1 MFSKSQD
8 HVYGNMVKYISPLN
22 PAYQQWTQSAKGL
35 AFRFTNEIG
44 LGNPTLM
51 LAKEAFFK
59 LKKQVF
65 VVSFDQMAWLMVIC
79 FAMASFPI
87 LFLRKSA
94 PITGPTDA
102 H

>member
-1 MFSKSQD
+1 
-8 HVYGNMVKYISPLN
+8 V
-22 PAYQQWTQSAKGL
+22 
-35 AFRFTNEIG
+35 
-44 LGNPTLM
+44 
-51 LAKEAFFK
+51 AKEAFFR
-59 LKKQVF
+59 LRKQVF

-87 LFLRKSA
+87 IFLRKSS